1 MNIVGERQDTEKFVP
16 MVIRNLIN
24 NEPIPVHA
32 TKNSTG
38 WKSGSRFYLHAR
50 NQADALLHLISNRS
64 NINLTFSNS
73 NKVLEKFHIV
83 GEKELSN
90 EDMVNLLASFMDK
103 IPNINFIDFH
113 TSRPGHDLR
122 YALDGT
128 KMANFGW
135 IPPIPLEE
143 SLKRTVGWYKS
154 NNNWLF

>member
-1 MNIVGERQDTEKFVP
+1 
-16 MVIRNLIN
+16 
-24 NEPIPVHA
+24 
-32 TKNSTG
+32 
-38 WKSGSRFYLHAR
+38 
-50 NQADALLHLISNRS
+50 
-64 NINLTFSNS
+64 
-73 NKVLEKFHIV
+73 V

-135 IPPIPLEE
+135 NPPIPLEE
-143 SLKRTVGWYKS
+143 SLKRTVGWYKL